1 MKQFVIDELRPGDY
15 EKLKTYLNDTLGAGD
30 VDGLYWVRIAK
41 EVFSD
46 IQKDHQECQPF
57 YFALDLESDRV
68 VFELLVRTKSRI
80 RCDCMA
86 YATEAQCTWLMREM
100 DAMFEKLEITV

>member
-1 MKQFVIDELRPGDY
+1 MKQFVIDELRPADY
-15 EKLKTYLNDTLGAGD
+15 EKLKTYLDDTFGAGD
-30 VDGLYWVRIAK
+30 VDGLYWLRIEK
-41 EVFSD
+41 DVFSD

-80 RCDCMA
+80 RCACMA

-100 DAMFEKLEITV
+100 DKMFSELGITV